1 MAKGKGKRRPPPKRP
16 SGGGG
21 SGSGGVGRATRPP
34 AKLATPAA
42 PAEPE
47 DLAPAPAT
55 TQPSKGKPT
64 RTERMEAARKA
75 RRRKQ
80 LQSRVLAVAVPL
92 LIVVIIAGVMI
103 NNRRNA
109 QADVDRL
116 EAGSCTFDRR
126 ADDTTST
133 PHRPV
138 PQSYAVDPPSGGNH
152 DPTPAPAGFYDD
164 GQVPPDNNLVHS
176 LEHGFVIFWHQPGI
190 SDDERA
196 QLREIFDDHDND
208 VIVVPRAS
216 LQQKVAATAWGRR
229 LLCGEIE
236 PAALR
241 EFIDLY
247 LNDAPEAG
255 IR

>member
-1 MAKGKGKRRPPPKRP
+1 MAKGKGKKRPQARRP
-16 SGGGG
+16 GGGA
-21 SGSGGVGRATRPP
+21 GGDGRSP
-34 AKLATPAA
+34 AKPAA
-42 PAEPE
+42 PA
-47 DLAPAPAT
+47 APKDAAPPTPPAGPA
-55 TQPSKGKPT
+55 QPSKAKPT

-80 LQSRVLAVAVPL
+80 LQTRALAVGVPL
-92 LIVVIIAGVMI
+92 LVVAIIAGVMV

-126 ADDTTST
+126 ADDTAST
-133 PHRPV
+133 PHNPV
-138 PQSYAVDPPSGGNH
+138 PQSYEVDPPSGGNH

-164 GQVPPDNNLVHS
+164 GEVPSDNKLVHS
-176 LEHGFVIFWHQPGI
+176 LEHGLVIFWHRPDI
-190 SDDERA
+190 SDDEKA

-229 LLCGEIE
+229 LLCGEVE
-236 PAALR
+236 PAVLR

-247 LNDAPEAG
+247 LNDAPEAD